1 VERHLCAKSVEAGPF
16 ALIEKSQSALRLVA
30 INAEAQQQGLQQG
43 MTVTQARA
51 RVPELAVAPADVH
64 ADAKLLTH
72 LAATCERFTP
82 LVACDGMDGLMLDV
96 TGCAHLFGGEMAL
109 HDRVCMQMECKGLTT
124 RAVIAGTPDAA
135 HVLGRYGKAPIIV
148 SGGEE
153 KAVSHLPV
161 SALECSAD
169 ISTALTRAGLKTIG
183 ALAARPSQLLVARF
197 GAALT
202 SKLNRVLGREN
213 IRITPLRPAPALV
226 VENHFA
232 EPLLDMA
239 QLCRALESLCIE
251 ICVDLEKQAM
261 GGRAFEITIFR
272 SDGAIRR
279 VNIETS
285 QPLRDAKS
293 LFRLIS
299 LRINTLEDPLDPGF
313 GFDALRLAVLRHE
326 KLGQQQRQL
335 DGKIEDATAVDALV
349 DRLAARF
356 GRHNVIRFVSRD
368 SHDPLREAVMLP
380 AMEVS
385 TSTWPTVEK
394 GEAPSRPL
402 HLFNPAQP
410 IEAMAQVPDGP
421 PRRFRWRKVLH
432 EVTTAE
438 GPERIAPEWW
448 RDTTQTS
455 RDYYNVEDVQGRRFW
470 IYREGHFGEGDRAPR
485 WFVHGLFA

>member
-1 VERHLCAKSVEAGPF
+1 M
-16 ALIEKSQSALRLVA
+16 RLVA
-30 INAEAQQQGLQQG
+30 INAEAQAQGLQRG
-43 MTVTQARA
+43 MSVTQARA
-51 RVPELAVAPADVH
+51 RVPELVVAPVDPV
-64 ADAKLLTH
+64 ADAKLLGH
-72 LAATCERFTP
+72 LAEACERFTP
-82 LVACDGMDGLMLDV
+82 LVALDGGDGLILDV

-109 HDRVCMQMECKGLTT
+109 HERVCKHMERKSLTS

-135 HVLGRYGKAPIIV
+135 HVLARYGTAPIIV

-153 KAVSHLPV
+153 KAVSHLSV
-161 SALECSAD
+161 SALECGAD

-183 ALAARPSQLLVARF
+183 ALAERPSQLLVARF
-197 GAALT
+197 GTALT

-213 IRITPLRPAPALV
+213 IRITPLRPAPELV
-226 VENHFA
+226 VESQFA
-232 EPLLDMA
+232 EPLLDMPN
-239 QLCRALESLCIE
+239 LHRALEYLCTD
-251 ICVDLEKQAM
+251 ICVDLEKRAM

-279 VNIETS
+279 VGIETG
-285 QPLRDAKS
+285 QPQRDAKS

-299 LRINTLEDPLDPGF
+299 LRMHTLADPLDPGF

-326 KLGQQQRQL
+326 KLAQEQRQL
-335 DGKIEDATAVDALV
+335 DGKIDDATAVDALV

-356 GRHNVIRFVSRD
+356 GRNHVIRFVARD
-368 SHDPLREAVMLP
+368 SHDPLREAVMQP
-380 AMEVS
+380 AMEAPASRWS
-385 TSTWPTVEK
+385 TAEK
-394 GEAPSRPL
+394 GEAPARPL

-438 GPERIAPEWW
+438 GPERISPEWW
-448 RDTTQTS
+448 RATAQTS
-455 RDYYNVEDVQGRRFW
+455 RDYYNVEDIEGRRFW
-470 IYREGHFGEGDRAPR
+470 IYREGHFGEGDKAPR